1 MPMRFAGKI
10 ASAIAAF
17 AAVILF
23 TGAAV
28 AQRRPALVTL
38 RTPCLIEYLNANEPA
53 ARQDEGA
60 RTQRIRQR
68 MLSNEGDQYRASL
81 RAAKA
86 PFVETMRQRGITVNS
101 QTETVLNA
109 ITIEATDDDLAW
121 LRAQP
126 GVASAEY
133 AMEMRAA
140 LDAATKLTGA
150 AQVWT
155 QLGGASQTGRGIKVA
170 MVDSGIDITNP
181 MFNDSGFSA
190 PAGFPKGDDAT
201 AIANYTNDKVIV
213 AKNFVICS
221 QDSSCNPTFDNTP
234 ADGYGHGSH
243 TASIVGGNCVTSPAN
258 TTICGTA
265 PGVFLG
271 NYKVFDTTNSYST
284 SNWVLNAMDA
294 AVLDG
299 MDVIN
304 FSGGSSHTAGFTPTT
319 AQLYTP
325 IHNAVA
331 AGVPVAVCAGNC
343 GPNGAPSECVS
354 FGDSSMWA
362 PAVSPDAISVGAS
375 TNSHVF
381 AMLGKLQVSSPV
393 SLAINANPG
402 SSPVLQTAIGPATL
416 ASVSGIDS
424 TKLLCSPAPAGSL
437 AGKIALVMRGTCA
450 FTTKVNDAA
459 AGGAI
464 AVVIYDSSV
473 ESLAFFGLSTSG
485 AQIAS
490 AGITQSDGQNLESLI
505 ASSGSVQVQLFPAAP
520 SFAPQTADL
529 VSSYS
534 SRGPNLDYTVKPDV
548 LAPGDVYAATQTL
561 NSAAGT
567 VFDPSHFN
575 YGDGTSYATPQVAGA
590 AAILKQ
596 QRPALTAHDIKSA
609 LVNTAAAITA
619 TQDGSPAGVMQTGAG
634 RLNIPAALATT
645 LTSDPVSI
653 SFGLLTSL
661 GSTASASV
669 TLKGVGTQSETFKL
683 SVAPVVSDP
692 RVSVTPGSS
701 TITVSPGQTVSV
713 LVNFSAPAGVTG
725 VYEGFVIVASQ
736 TGSTSLRIPYWA
748 LLGAPSVPAGS
759 LVDGAAFAGSVAPGG
774 IASLFGS
781 NLGGDPALASALP
794 LTTNLAHSQV
804 FIVQTLS
811 GTTTTNPMPIFYTS
825 GGQVNFQMPY
835 ALSATANARVYAVV
849 DGVNTAPLTFTPATV
864 APQVF
869 TTTSGSTTIGVVVH
883 GVGGGLITASSPAAA
898 GEVVTIYATGLGAV
912 IPAVATGAGAPLSP
926 LANTAG
932 VTTATIGSKTTTA
945 SFSGLAPGFVGLYQ
959 VNAVV
964 PSGLSSGSQ
973 SLTISVSGVAS
984 KSVTT
989 FVQ

>member
-294 AVLDG
+294 AV
-299 MDVIN
+299 
-304 FSGGSSHTAGFTPTT
+304 
-319 AQLYTP
+319 
-325 IHNAVA
+325 
-331 AGVPVAVCAGNC
+331 PVAVCAGNC

-424 TKLLCSPAPAGSL
+424 TKLLC
-437 AGKIALVMRGTCA
+437 
-450 FTTKVNDAA
+450 
-459 AGGAI
+459 
-464 AVVIYDSSV
+464 
-473 ESLAFFGLSTSG
+473 
-485 AQIAS
+485 
-490 AGITQSDGQNLESLI
+490 
-505 ASSGSVQVQLFPAAP
+505 
-520 SFAPQTADL
+520 
-529 VSSYS
+529 
-534 SRGPNLDYTVKPDV
+534 
-548 LAPGDVYAATQTL
+548 
-561 NSAAGT
+561 
-567 VFDPSHFN
+567 
-575 YGDGTSYATPQVAGA
+575 
-590 AAILKQ
+590 
-596 QRPALTAHDIKSA
+596 
-609 LVNTAAAITA
+609 
-619 TQDGSPAGVMQTGAG
+619 
-634 RLNIPAALATT
+634 
-645 LTSDPVSI
+645 
-653 SFGLLTSL
+653 
-661 GSTASASV
+661 
-669 TLKGVGTQSETFKL
+669 
-683 SVAPVVSDP
+683 
-692 RVSVTPGSS
+692 
-701 TITVSPGQTVSV
+701 
-713 LVNFSAPAGVTG
+713 
-725 VYEGFVIVASQ
+725 
-736 TGSTSLRIPYWA
+736 
-748 LLGAPSVPAGS
+748 
-759 LVDGAAFAGSVAPGG
+759 
-774 IASLFGS
+774 
-781 NLGGDPALASALP
+781 
-794 LTTNLAHSQV
+794 
-804 FIVQTLS
+804 
-811 GTTTTNPMPIFYTS
+811 
-825 GGQVNFQMPY
+825 
-835 ALSATANARVYAVV
+835 
-849 DGVNTAPLTFTPATV
+849 
-864 APQVF
+864 
-869 TTTSGSTTIGVVVH
+869 
-883 GVGGGLITASSPAAA
+883 
-898 GEVVTIYATGLGAV
+898 
-912 IPAVATGAGAPLSP
+912 
-926 LANTAG
+926 
-932 VTTATIGSKTTTA
+932 
-945 SFSGLAPGFVGLYQ
+945 
-959 VNAVV
+959 
-964 PSGLSSGSQ
+964 
-973 SLTISVSGVAS
+973 
-984 KSVTT
+984 
-989 FVQ
+989 